1 MCKQQ
6 GNQGKEEHGTKSTNR
21 SAELI
26 VKGLHYFVTEELFRS
41 QICNTAS
48 IQPQRFNTT
57 EFRIFDFLVFII
69 ICEIIFETYFD
80 QG

>member
-26 VKGLHYFVTEELFRS
+26 VKGLHYFVTEQLFRP
-41 QICNTAS
+41 QIVTPPQFNRNNAS
-48 IQPQRFNTT
+48 TQQSFG
-57 EFRIFDFLVFII
+57 FLIFWFL
-69 ICEIIFETYFD
+69 
-80 QG
+80 